1 MTAHKKSHFQF
12 HLFCYL
18 SFPITR
24 SSLTFSFLLFFTLSL
39 IISSCFL
46 SFPFLTS
53 TNPSFSLFLRLSSF
67 LLHFISFH
75 FLYSL
80 RPIHPFLYS
89 FVSHPSCFLS
99 FHFLSFTHFDHPS
112 LYSFVSHPFCFFS
125 FFVIRNSH
133 RLGEDGSI
141 FIFSLKRVL
150 GIEDEEDLKSGAISK
165 VFSTKLI
172 YCRLF
177 LIFRRWYCVSINTL
191 QY

>member
-67 LLHFISFH
+67 LLHFISF
-75 FLYSL
+75 
-80 RPIHPFLYS
+80 PFLTS
-89 FVSHPSCFLS
+89 ANP
-99 FHFLSFTHFDHPS
+99 
-112 LYSFVSHPFCFFS
+112 FFS
-125 FFVIRNSH
+125 LFLRLSSFLLLFLFCYSKFTSFRGRRINFYFQLEACIRN
-133 RLGEDGSI
+133 
-141 FIFSLKRVL
+141 
-150 GIEDEEDLKSGAISK
+150 
-165 VFSTKLI
+165 
-172 YCRLF
+172 
-177 LIFRRWYCVSINTL
+177 RRRRRFKIWCN
-191 QY
+191 

>member
-46 SFPFLTS
+46 SF
-53 TNPSFSLFLRLSSF
+53 
-67 LLHFISFH
+67 H
-75 FLYSL
+75 
-80 RPIHPFLYS
+80 
-89 FVSHPSCFLS
+89 FLS
-99 FHFLSFTHFDHPS
+99 FHFLSFPFLYSLRPIHPS